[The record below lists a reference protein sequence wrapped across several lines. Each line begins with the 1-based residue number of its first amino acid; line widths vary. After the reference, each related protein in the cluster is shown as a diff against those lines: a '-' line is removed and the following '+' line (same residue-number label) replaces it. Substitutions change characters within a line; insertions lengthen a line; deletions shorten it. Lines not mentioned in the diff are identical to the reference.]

1 MSKERDK
8 MVEQA
13 NADVG
18 GAFDKGVNPHNYT
31 EDGETP
37 TQTDAEG
44 KEVTAG
50 QVLQE
55 AKAQAITVDDIRKA
69 RHILKKYREGK
80 KVLEHNIVQNEK
92 WFKKRHWDLMDDVPR
107 TDPRPSSGWLFNTIT
122 SKHADFMDNAP
133 MADVLPREIGDQEEA
148 QRLQSIIPVILDENN
163 WEETYSNETWY
174 KLKHGTGVYGVF
186 WSQDKLNGLG
196 DVDIVSC
203 DILNL
208 FWEAGVTDIQKSPN
222 FFSVE
227 LVDNDILEQTYP
239 ELRGKLHKASDST
252 IQKYWHDEKIDTQ
265 NKSAVIDWYYK
276 KYINGKQT
284 VQYVKFVDETI
295 LYATENDTAVE
306 TKPQAVGVYDSMGNP
321 AVKEDG
327 TYDYDIEEVVTKPS
341 MAEIGLYEHGMYP
354 FVFDVLFPEANMP
367 TGFGFVSVCKSAQA
381 SIDIMNNALE
391 KNIQF
396 VCNPRYVMRL
406 DGGINEDEFSDPNN
420 LLIHADGNLGS
431 DTFVPV
437 NVPQMVS
444 GNYLSLLDAKI
455 QEMKE
460 TAGNRDVS
468 NGGTTSGVTSASG
481 IAALQEASG
490 RMSRDMIKTTYR
502 AYEKVVKMVIE
513 LIRQFYDMPR
523 QFRIIGEYGQAE
535 FVSYDNSGLKEQQL
549 GSEFG
554 IDMGTYKP
562 EFDLKVE
569 AEKQNPY
576 TRMSQNDLA
585 LQFYNNGIFNP
596 QYADQALMTLNM
608 MEFQGKQQVIQK
620 VQQNGGMYQQMMQM
634 QQQML
639 QMAQI
644 IDAQNGSNMAEQMA
658 EGVNQQIA
666 VNNNS
671 VGSTTSLVTDGTK
684 ESAITAKARAKAAET
699 TAPR

>member
-1 MSKERDK
+1 
-8 MVEQA
+8 
-13 NADVG
+13 
-18 GAFDKGVNPHNYT
+18 
-31 EDGETP
+31 
-37 TQTDAEG
+37 
-44 KEVTAG
+44 
-50 QVLQE
+50 
-55 AKAQAITVDDIRKA
+55 
-69 RHILKKYREGK
+69 
-80 KVLEHNIVQNEK
+80 
-92 WFKKRHWDLMDDVPR
+92 
-107 TDPRPSSGWLFNTIT
+107 
-122 SKHADFMDNAP
+122 MDNAP
-133 MADVLPREIGDQEEA
+133 MANVLPREMGDQEEA
-148 QRLQSIIPVILDENN
+148 ERLQSIIPVILDEND
-163 WEETYSNETWY
+163 WEDAYDKETWY
-174 KLKHGTGVYGVF
+174 KLKHGTGVFGVF

-196 DVDIVSC
+196 DIDIVPC

-227 LVDNDILEQTYP
+227 LVDNDILENTYP

-252 IQKYWHDEKIDTQ
+252 IQKYWYDERIDTQ

-276 KYINGKQT
+276 KTVNGKQT

-295 LYATENDTAVE
+295 LYATENDTEVE
-306 TKPQAVGVYDSMGNP
+306 YQAQAIGKYDDMGNP
-321 AVKEDG
+321 QVREDG
-327 TYDYDIEEVVTKPS
+327 TYDYDIAEVPTKPS
-341 MAEIGLYEHGMYP
+341 MAETGLYDHGMYP
-354 FVFDVLFPEANMP
+354 FVFDVLFPEAGMP

-420 LLIHADGNLGS
+420 LLIHADGNLGA

-444 GNYLSLLDAKI
+444 GNYLSLLEAKI

-481 IAALQEASG
+481 VAALQEASG
-490 RMSRDMIKTTYR
+490 RMSRDMLKTTYR
-502 AYEKVVKMVIE
+502 AYKQVIKMVIE

-523 QFRIIGEYGQAE
+523 QFRIVGEYGEAQ
-535 FVSYDNSGLKEQQL
+535 FVSYDNSGLKPQPI
-549 GSEFG
+549 GNEFG
-554 IDMGTYKP
+554 MDMGEYKP

-569 AEKQNPY
+569 AEKQSPY

-585 LQFYNNGIFNP
+585 LQFYNNGLFNP
-596 QYADQALMTLNM
+596 QYTDQALLTLNM
-608 MEFQGKQQVIQK
+608 MEFQNKQQVISK
-620 VQQNGGMYQQMMQM
+620 VQENGGMYQQMMQM

-658 EGVNQQIA
+658 DGVNQQIA

-671 VGSTTSLVTDGTK
+671 VTAKGNVYSDGTK
-684 ESAITAKARAKAAET
+684 ESAITAKARARAAET